1 MFLFKGRIQIF
12 LWCAF
17 FSGLFLPTYTL
28 AQTLSTVN
36 EKVFEAEEQELYL
49 PSESGRLKLDLRQN
63 IYDLNYLNLDRLPE
77 NIDLKKIKV
86 IGNTVIPTTEL
97 QSIIDS
103 ESSPTISKN
112 TLRQVIQRINKA
124 YRDRGYLTSGVFTEP
139 KLQPNGIIFIPITEG
154 KIEDVQITGLKRLR
168 DGYIRNRLIRND
180 GNIFNQEDLKQELQL
195 LQVNDLIDNISGTI
209 VPGSSIGS
217 SILEIEVREDD
228 PFYVELSLDN
238 LGFPTSG
245 SFRRQLK
252 INHDNL
258 IGFGDRFYAAYTN
271 SDGSNALDN
280 LAYIFPINSHD
291 GTVAINY
298 GIGKL
303 ELIEPPL
310 EDLDIDSNFNFFQL
324 AINQPLYQ
332 TAEREFTLRLSFS
345 RVARETTLFDEPF
358 PISRGA
364 ESDGELNVSTID
376 FAQIYTKRGKSDRLD
391 LGSQFVVGV
400 NAFDATDNDDAPDSN
415 FVLWRG
421 QASYLRKFTKD
432 LSLSFN
438 SYLQFS
444 DRPLVYL
451 EQTPFKL
458 FTIGREEE
466 AFILRGYRR
475 SSLQA
480 DNGVFATTEFRANVL
495 KIDSLNSIIQLTPFI
510 DFGTAWNDDD
520 VELDESTL
528 ISTGLGIRLLVNDNF
543 RARVDW
549 GFPLIE
555 RDLDGG
561 SLQEDGVTFNIE
573 YRPF

>member
-1 MFLFKGRIQIF
+1 M
-12 LWCAF
+12 
-17 FSGLFLPTYTL
+17 
-28 AQTLSTVN
+28 
-36 EKVFEAEEQELYL
+36 
-49 PSESGRLKLDLRQN
+49 
-63 IYDLNYLNLDRLPE
+63 
-77 NIDLKKIKV
+77 
-86 IGNTVIPTTEL
+86 
-97 QSIIDS
+97 
-103 ESSPTISKN
+103 
-112 TLRQVIQRINKA
+112 
-124 YRDRGYLTSGVFTEP
+124 
-139 KLQPNGIIFIPITEG
+139 
-154 KIEDVQITGLKRLR
+154 
-168 DGYIRNRLIRND
+168 
-180 GNIFNQEDLKQELQL
+180 QL
-195 LQVNDLIDNISGTI
+195 LQVNNLIDNISGTI
-209 VPGSSIGS
+209 ISGSSIGS
-217 SILEIEVREDD
+217 NILKVEVQEDD
-228 PFYVELSLDN
+228 PFYIELSLDN
-238 LGFPTSG
+238 LGFPESG

-252 INHDNL
+252 INHNNL

-271 SDGSNALDN
+271 SDGSNLLDN
-280 LAYIFPINSHD
+280 LAYAFPINAHD
-291 GTVAINY
+291 GTVAIDY

-303 ELIEPPL
+303 ELIEPPFEAL
-310 EDLDIDSNFNFFQL
+310 HIDFNVNFFQFAL
-324 AINQPLYQ
+324 SQPLYQ
-332 TAEREFTLRLSFS
+332 TAEQKFALRLAFS
-345 RVARETTLFDEPF
+345 RVATETTLFDQPF
-358 PISRGA
+358 PLERGA
-364 ESDGELNVSTID
+364 ESDGELNVSAIR
-376 FAQIYTKRGKSDRLD
+376 FAQIYTKRGKSDRFD

-400 NAFDATDNDDAPDSN
+400 NAFDATENDDAPDSN
-415 FVLWRG
+415 FFLWRG

-458 FTIGREEE
+458 FTVDREEE

-475 SSLQA
+475 GSLQA
-480 DNGVFATTEFRANVL
+480 DNGVFASTEFRANIL

-555 RDLDGG
+555 QDLDGG